1 MSNKNKHKSKGF
13 SGSFGG
19 AKNAASRTQTPVS
32 GRSTST
38 AYILGAVSEGSVE
51 GPIEWEKGVY
61 LDEVPI
67 QNSNGTYN
75 FKGHEFHFREGTQ
88 SQPVIDFISGERPFV
103 ATPTGLPNY
112 NNTPQIFTYNNSDI
126 GITTLFFEVVIE
138 LSVPLD
144 NIFEATK
151 LENGSFVTIRIPGKA
166 IQIGMPRIF
175 PGIKYRLSYTF
186 NQDDSGWIQFPE
198 EIIGGD
204 DFETSWIYDYSG
216 LPQVYYGSY
225 PVFCDDLDG
234 FVYCYYIDGDGNS
247 VTWNGENAPIN
258 YNELFLN
265 VRPSS
270 TNRIQEINF
279 GTPKTFVK
287 IKIEKLP
294 LNGEI
299 RSIRT
304 FQGTQFDYG
313 YTLVDQTSDYKVNLN
328 LHKYWGTS
336 VGFNKQVSLEIPVQV
351 EVKNNLEITRQ
362 FTSVTIQ
369 SIKVK
374 LAFTLQRFD
383 DQGNTFG
390 EIVYFRIQVR
400 QPGGNFETRVNSFF
414 EGRYPS
420 PTEVDYLIPNLIT
433 PQNPNDANFQI
444 RVIKD
449 TPEADNPN
457 TQRQITWVSYTQVT
471 FTTLNYANTA
481 IAGFRFNTE
490 YFQRIPSIA
499 IKLAGRKIQI
509 PSNATIKDD
518 LSGKPEVRYL
528 TFQGQ
533 WNGTFQ
539 TPSQACSDPAWI
551 LYDLLKH
558 TRYGLGN
565 YIDTTQIDKWGLYE
579 ISKYCNELIPDG
591 SGGLEPRFSCNIK
604 LEGKVEAYQVIQNLV
619 SIFRGFAYW
628 QAGAV
633 SFVADKPNAVVHQ
646 FTQADIE
653 EGSFSYS
660 RSGLKSRKTIA
671 VVSYLNP
678 IDFFKKAVEVVED
691 PIGIQKWGIREME
704 LEAIACTSRGQARRA
719 GVAALLTNRLEQ
731 ESVTF
736 KARAF
741 AAFVKPG
748 DLIRIYDSKRTAARY
763 AGIIKAATALTVTL
777 DSPVNLPSGTT
788 YKITVTT
795 STLQIPE
802 LEGGN
807 NLADPAQK
815 QKVRFKIAE
824 ATITNNGNNLTVLE
838 LQSPGFGSDIP
849 PAESNWVIQGGDL
862 SNTIYR
868 VINRSPVQDSI
879 EGMHEI
885 LAVEYNSSKY
895 AFIDDMTFL

>member
-1 MSNKNKHKSKGF
+1 MSKKHKEKPKGF
-13 SGSFGG
+13 TGSGGG
-19 AKNAASRTQTPVS
+19 KGGGSSRTETPVS

-38 AYILGAVSEGSVE
+38 AYILGAISEGEVE
-51 GPIEWEKGVY
+51 GPYNWTKGVY
-61 LDEVPI
+61 LDEVPVL
-67 QNSNGTYN
+67 NSDNTTN
-75 FKGHEFHFREGTQ
+75 FKEHEFHFRNGTQ
-88 SQPVIDFISGERPFV
+88 TQ
-103 ATPTGLPNY
+103 
-112 NNTPQIFTYNNSDI
+112 
-126 GITTLFFEVVIE
+126 
-138 LSVPLD
+138 
-144 NIFEATK
+144 
-151 LENGSFVTIRIPGKA
+151 
-166 IQIGMPRIF
+166 
-175 PGIKYRLSYTF
+175 
-186 NQDDSGWIQFPE
+186 
-198 EIIGGD
+198 
-204 DFETSWIYDYSG
+204 ET
-216 LPQVYYGSY
+216 
-225 PVFCDDLDG
+225 
-234 FVYCYYIDGDGNS
+234 
-247 VTWNGENAPIN
+247 
-258 YNELFLN
+258 
-265 VRPSS
+265 
-270 TNRIQEINF
+270 INF
-279 GTPKTFVK
+279 NTGNKTFVPTVIQASLIPDTAPDNTESNWYIYDK
-287 IKIEKLP
+287 P
-294 LNGEI
+294 
-299 RSIRT
+299 
-304 FQGTQFDYG
+304 
-313 YTLVDQTSDYKVNLN
+313 
-328 LHKYWGTS
+328 
-336 VGFNKQVSLEIPVQV
+336 VSLNYVTFEILIYLSREEFAIWDGIEPAINYQVFARNDNTSNWVLIAERLFTDFGRRIVSVVDEQSYYIYNTHAKTTFSLNFLADLGKPSNYFQIKLKKIPIPNSRPELTQAFSNIMLYSFTGVSGGSDNAINNEIPVQT

-362 FTSVTIQ
+362 FTSLTANAV
-369 SIKVK
+369 KVK
-374 LAFTLQRFD
+374 LAFVLQRQD
-383 DQGNTFG
+383 DQGNIFG
-390 EIVYFRIQVR
+390 ERVYFRIWVKE
-400 QPGGNFETRVNSFF
+400 PNSGFSIRVDTNY

-420 PTEVDYLIPNLIT
+420 PTEVDFLIPLYSAPSQSNANYSIKVEKLDAE
-433 PQNPNDANFQI
+433 NNDPKI
-444 RVIKD
+444 
-449 TPEADNPN
+449 
-457 TQRQITWVSYTQVT
+457 QRQLTWVSYTQIT
-471 FTTLNYANTA
+471 HTSLRFPNTA
-481 IAGFRFNTE
+481 IAGFKFNTE

-633 SFVADKPNAVVHQ
+633 SFVADKPNTVVHQ

-653 EGSFSYS
+653 EGSFLYS
-660 RSGLKSRKTIA
+660 RSGLKTRKTIA

-678 IDFFKKAVEVVED
+678 TDFFKKAVEVVED

>member
-1 MSNKNKHKSKGF
+1 MSKKHKEKPKGF
-13 SGSFGG
+13 AGSGGG
-19 AKNAASRTQTPVS
+19 KGGGGGGSSRTETPVS

-38 AYILGAVSEGSVE
+38 AYILGAISEGEVE
-51 GPIEWEKGVY
+51 GPYNWTKGVY
-61 LDEVPI
+61 LDEVPVL
-67 QNSNGTYN
+67 NSDNTTN
-75 FKGHEFHFREGTQ
+75 FKEHEFHFRNGTQ
-88 SQPVIDFISGERPFV
+88 TQETINFNTGNKTFAPTVIEASLIPGTAPDNTESSWYIYDKSVSLNYVTFEILMYLSKEEFIMDIIPTISYQVFARNDNSSNWVLITERHLIDFGIIGRGNSSQLISYIYNTRAKATFSLDFLADLGRPSNYFQIKLKKI
-103 ATPTGLPNY
+103 PLPNSRPELTQAFTNIMLY
-112 NNTPQIFTYNNSDI
+112 SFTGVAGGSDNAINN
-126 GITTLFFEVVIE
+126 
-138 LSVPLD
+138 
-144 NIFEATK
+144 
-151 LENGSFVTIRIPGKA
+151 
-166 IQIGMPRIF
+166 
-175 PGIKYRLSYTF
+175 
-186 NQDDSGWIQFPE
+186 
-198 EIIGGD
+198 
-204 DFETSWIYDYSG
+204 
-216 LPQVYYGSY
+216 
-225 PVFCDDLDG
+225 
-234 FVYCYYIDGDGNS
+234 
-247 VTWNGENAPIN
+247 
-258 YNELFLN
+258 
-265 VRPSS
+265 
-270 TNRIQEINF
+270 
-279 GTPKTFVK
+279 
-287 IKIEKLP
+287 
-294 LNGEI
+294 
-299 RSIRT
+299 
-304 FQGTQFDYG
+304 
-313 YTLVDQTSDYKVNLN
+313 
-328 LHKYWGTS
+328 
-336 VGFNKQVSLEIPVQV
+336 EIPVQT

-362 FTSVTIQ
+362 FTSLAVNAV
-369 SIKVK
+369 KVK
-374 LAFTLQRFD
+374 LAFVLQSQD
-383 DQGNTFG
+383 DKGNIFG
-390 EIVYFRIQVR
+390 ERVYFRIWVKE
-400 QPGGNFETRVNSFF
+400 PNSGFSIRVDTHYG
-414 EGRYPS
+414 GRYPS
-420 PTEVDYLIPNLIT
+420 PTEVDFLIPLYSAPSQSNANYSIKVEKLDAE
-433 PQNPNDANFQI
+433 NNDPKI
-444 RVIKD
+444 
-449 TPEADNPN
+449 
-457 TQRQITWVSYTQVT
+457 QRQLTWVSYTQVT
-471 FTTLNYANTA
+471 HTSLRFPNTA
-481 IAGFRFNTE
+481 IAGFKFNTE

-558 TRYGLGN
+558 IRYGLGN

-633 SFVADKPNAVVHQ
+633 SFVADKPNTVVHQ

-660 RSGLKSRKTIA
+660 RSGLKTRKTIA

-678 IDFFKKAVEVVED
+678 TDFFKKAVEVVED

-748 DLIRIYDSKRTAARY
+748 DLIRIYDSKRTTARY
-763 AGIIKAATALTVTL
+763 AGIIKTATATTVTL

-795 STLQIPE
+795 STLQIPQI
-802 LEGGN
+802 EGGN
-807 NLADPAQK
+807 NLADPSQK
-815 QKVRFKIAE
+815 QKLRFKIAE
-824 ATITNNGNNLTVLE
+824 ATITSNGNNLTVLE
-838 LQSPGFGSDIP
+838 LQSPGFGSDVP
-849 PAESNWVIQGGDL
+849 PPESNWVIQGGDL

-879 EGMHEI
+879 EGLHEI
-885 LAVEYNSSKY
+885 LAIEYNNNKY
-895 AFIDDMTFL
+895 NFIDDMQFPLT

>member
-1 MSNKNKHKSKGF
+1 MSKKHKEKPKGF

-19 AKNAASRTQTPVS
+19 AKAAANVSRTETP
-32 GRSTST
+32 
-38 AYILGAVSEGSVE
+38 VSEGSNSTAYVLGAISEGEVE
-51 GPIEWEKGVY
+51 GPYNWTQNVY

-67 QNSNGTYN
+67 LNSDGSTN
-75 FKGHEFHFREGTQ
+75 FKEYEFHFRNGTQ
-88 SQPVIDFISGERPFV
+88 AQETINFNTGNDSFVPTTIENSLIPETAPDNTEFIFIYDKPIYLNYVTFEILMFAIISYENLNAILPAINYQVFARNDNTSDWVLITERLFTEFGDLGIFAFIHFRSELSSIEQYGLYPNKLGKATFSLDFLASFGSPSNYFEIKLKKIPMPTNSQPNLTQQFTNIMLYRFYGVPGGSNNQIS
-103 ATPTGLPNY
+103 N
-112 NNTPQIFTYNNSDI
+112 
-126 GITTLFFEVVIE
+126 
-138 LSVPLD
+138 
-144 NIFEATK
+144 
-151 LENGSFVTIRIPGKA
+151 
-166 IQIGMPRIF
+166 
-175 PGIKYRLSYTF
+175 
-186 NQDDSGWIQFPE
+186 
-198 EIIGGD
+198 
-204 DFETSWIYDYSG
+204 
-216 LPQVYYGSY
+216 
-225 PVFCDDLDG
+225 
-234 FVYCYYIDGDGNS
+234 
-247 VTWNGENAPIN
+247 
-258 YNELFLN
+258 
-265 VRPSS
+265 
-270 TNRIQEINF
+270 
-279 GTPKTFVK
+279 
-287 IKIEKLP
+287 
-294 LNGEI
+294 
-299 RSIRT
+299 
-304 FQGTQFDYG
+304 
-313 YTLVDQTSDYKVNLN
+313 
-328 LHKYWGTS
+328 
-336 VGFNKQVSLEIPVQV
+336 EIPVQT
-351 EVKNNLEITRQ
+351 EVKHNLEIIRE
-362 FTSVTIQ
+362 FTSLAINAV
-369 SIKVK
+369 KVK
-374 LAFTLQRFD
+374 LAFVLQEQD
-383 DQGNTFG
+383 DKGN
-390 EIVYFRIQVR
+390 VYGAGVDFIIWVKEPNSEFSIRVYT
-400 QPGGNFETRVNSFF
+400 NFT
-414 EGRYPS
+414 GRYPS
-420 PTEVDYLIPNLIT
+420 PTEVDFLIPLYST
-433 PQNPNDANFQI
+433 PSQSNANYSIKVQKIQIEQNDPKI
-444 RVIKD
+444 
-449 TPEADNPN
+449 
-457 TQRQITWVSYTQVT
+457 QRQIIWVSYTQIN
-471 FTTLNYANTA
+471 FTSLQFPNTA
-481 IAGFRFNTE
+481 IAGFKFNTE
-490 YFQRIPSIA
+490 YFQRIPSVA

-509 PSNATIKDD
+509 PSNATIQAN
-518 LSGKPEVRYL
+518 LPGKPEVRYL
-528 TFQGQ
+528 TFQGH

-539 TPSQACSDPAWI
+539 TPNQACSDPAWI

-579 ISKYCNELIPDG
+579 ISKYCNELVPDG
-591 SGGLEPRFSCNIK
+591 MGGLEPRFSCNVK

-628 QAGAV
+628 QAGVV
-633 SFVADKPNAVVHQ
+633 SFVADKSNPVVHQ

-653 EGSFSYS
+653 EGSFTYS
-660 RSGLKSRKTIA
+660 RSGLKARKTIA

-691 PIGIQKWGIREME
+691 PVGRQRWGIRELE
-704 LEAIACTSRGQARRA
+704 IEAIACTSRGQARRA

-748 DLIRIYDSKRTAARY
+748 DLIRIYDSKRAAARY

-815 QKVRFKIAE
+815 QKVRFKIVE

-895 AFIDDMTFL
+895 AFIDNMTFL